1 MIGRHLDGLGGDRG
15 RRVGVG
21 ARRGAVCRRASERRT
36 GVEGRGLDKV
46 NWESAGS
53 AFAAVVMGVLLL
65 GAPWDAFAREAAAEP
80 EAGRP
85 PREPAQEQDDA
96 EAQIEELARV
106 LGMTASEIEA
116 LGLSAEEMRRLL
128 DGVTEETVV
137 VGSRAQP
144 RTVTASPVPV
154 DVLSATDIT
163 RQGAVNLQD
172 QLRTVIPSFNVN
184 TQPIS
189 DASTVVRPAMLRNLA
204 PDHTLVLVN
213 GKRRH
218 RSSVI
223 DWHGGNG
230 VAFGSQGPDI
240 SAIPAIALRQVEV
253 LRDGAAAQYGSD
265 AIAGV
270 LNFQLKDANSGGA
283 LEFDTGTF
291 GAGDGEAFNVAGNV
305 GLPLGATGFAN
316 LSLEYGS
323 SNPTNRSAP
332 RGDAIALLAA
342 GNPHVV
348 SDTPQVWGSPSVDDD
363 LKLFGNFGYTSA
375 AGVQVYA
382 HTNYASKTVTGGFF
396 FRNPNTRGG
405 VFSPDGGQS
414 LLVGDR
420 QWAATG
426 VAGAGGCPA
435 VPIADN
441 VPDGAALAAVEADP
455 DCFTLYSRFP
465 GGFTPSFGGAAQDM
479 SLVAGVR
486 GFTEGGFN
494 WDLSA
499 SVGAHETDLFIENSV
514 NASLGYDTPT
524 AFDLG
529 SNRQQEVGISFDV
542 SYAVNDVVNVAAGAE
557 WRDERYATTRGE
569 PDSWT
574 VGPYGRGQGFSAG
587 SNGFFGY
594 GPLAE
599 GEWSRSNI
607 AAYGDVELNGA
618 DGLWTIGTAVRV
630 ERFEDFGTTTNGKVS
645 ARVGFVRAS
654 VSSGFRAPT
663 PGQQNGFNI
672 ATIFDPALG
681 DLVNN
686 GTIPS
691 ISPVAALR
699 GGVPLQPEQSVN
711 YTAGVAF
718 DTGPFNFTADYFR
731 INVSDRIGITSN
743 FNLTDAEIDGL
754 LAEGVDA
761 ARDLRTFR
769 FFTNAFATASQG
781 IDVVSTFTPLALRG
795 NTTIS
800 AVFNYTDTEVTDNER
815 GLLGARRL
823 AEFAYALPRTR
834 WNVGV
839 NQRVGRMS
847 FLGRVSYFGGWYDY
861 DSGFAQVFVPSGGI
875 EQGFFA
881 GRPSVDLELSIALG
895 GGATLAV
902 GGQNAFST
910 YPQESARAMSV
921 GEKYSEYTPW
931 GFNGAYYYVRVGYG
945 WGD

>member
-1 MIGRHLDGLGGDRG
+1 MTSMQSAS
-15 RRVGVG
+15 
-21 ARRGAVCRRASERRT
+21 ARPAS
-36 GVEGRGLDKV
+36 V
-46 NWESAGS
+46 
-53 AFAAVVMGVLLL
+53 AVVIGALLL
-65 GAPWDAFAREAAAEP
+65 GAPWQGFAREAGPRPAAAGPGEEP
-80 EAGRP
+80 VREQAP
-85 PREPAQEQDDA
+85 EQADADPR
-96 EAQIEELARV
+96 IEELARV
-106 LGMTASEIEA
+106 LGMTASEVEA
-116 LGLSAEEMRRLL
+116 LALSPEEVDLL
-128 DGVTEETVV
+128 LAGFTEETVV

-154 DVLSATDIT
+154 DVLSTT
-163 RQGAVNLQD
+163 ELTSQGAVNLQD

-184 TQPIS
+184 MQPIA

-218 RSSVI
+218 RSSII

-270 LNFQLKDANSGGA
+270 MNFQLKDASSGGT
-283 LEFDTGTF
+283 LEVNTGAF

-305 GLPLGATGFAN
+305 GLPLGSSGFAN

-332 RGDAIALLAA
+332 RSDAVALIAA
-342 GNPHVV
+342 GNTHVV
-348 SDTPQVWGSPSVDDD
+348 SDTPQIWGSPSIDDD

-375 AGVQVYA
+375 AGVQLYA
-382 HTNYASKTVTGGFF
+382 HTNYASKRVTGGFF

-405 VFSPDGGQS
+405 VFSLDGGQS

-420 QWAATG
+420 RWAETG
-426 VAGAGGCPA
+426 VAGAGGCPS
-435 VPIADN
+435 VPIVDN
-441 VPDGAALAAVEADP
+441 VPDAAALAAVEADP
-455 DCFTLYSRFP
+455 NCFTLYSRFP
-465 GGFTPSFGGAAQDM
+465 GGFTPSFGGEAQDM

-499 SVGAHETDLFIENSV
+499 SFGAHETDLFIENTV

-529 SNRQQEVGISFDV
+529 SNRQQELGLNFDV
-542 SYAVNDVVNVAAGAE
+542 SYAVNDMVNVAVGAE
-557 WRDERYATTRGE
+557 WRDERYETGRGE
-569 PDSWT
+569 PASWT

-599 GEWSRSNI
+599 GQWSRGNV

-618 DGLWTIGTAVRV
+618 DGLWTVGSAVRV
-630 ERFEDFGTTTNGKVS
+630 ERFEDFGTTTNGKAS

-699 GGVPLQPEQSVN
+699 GGVPLQPEKSLN

-743 FNLTDAEIDGL
+743 FTLTDAEIDGL
-754 LAEGVDA
+754 LAEGIDS

-769 FFTNAFATASQG
+769 FFTNAFSTASQG
-781 IDVVSTFTPLALRG
+781 IDLVTTFTPLALRG

-800 AVFNYTDTEVTDNER
+800 AVFNYTDTEVTDNEL
-815 GLLGARRL
+815 GLLGDRRL

-839 NQRVGRMS
+839 NQRFGRMTL
-847 FLGRVSYFGGWYDY
+847 LGRVNYFGGWYDY
-861 DSGFAQVFVPSGGI
+861 DSGFAQAFLPSAGI
-875 EQGFFA
+875 DQGFFA
-881 GRPSVDLELSIALG
+881 ARPVIDLELSIALG

-902 GGQNAFST
+902 GGQNAFNT
-910 YPQESARAMSV
+910 YPQVTARAMSV

-945 WGD
+945 WGN